1 MSKGEKLL
9 CDNRGARHSY
19 EIIESLEVGIALEG
33 AEVKSL
39 RSGSGNLNDSYAN
52 VTKEGEIFV
61 RNFHI
66 SPYDKAGVFV
76 PDSRRPRK
84 LLLHKR
90 EITRLGAKVREKG
103 LTLIPLKAY
112 LKGGRVKLELGLAKG
127 KNVHSKRETLKE
139 RDIRK
144 DVARELKNLNR

>member
-1 MSKGEKLL
+1 MTKAEKLI
-9 CDNRGARHSY
+9 CDNRAARHSY
-19 EIIESLEVGIALEG
+19 DILETLEVGIALEG

-39 RSGSGNLNDSYAN
+39 RAGNANLKDSYAA
-52 VTKEGEIFV
+52 VTKEGEVYV

-66 SPYDKAGVFV
+66 NPYVKAGSFI

-90 EITRLGAKVREKG
+90 EIMRLGAKVREKG

-112 LKGGRVKLELGLAKG
+112 LKDGRVKLELGLAKG
-127 KNVHSKRETLKE
+127 KNVHGKRETLKE
-139 RDIRK
+139 RDIKK